1 MSTNQSYLKKLKDD
15 LNGNLNRL
23 DWFFDLEV
31 AKTDLMITESAIQT
45 SRNELVKLD
54 AMFPVIE
61 EAYQV
66 KALHDRVHAIVV
78 SLRSVRNN
86 LERLEAQADEALAAV
101 KEISHAVETSTEDNE
116 L

>member
-1 MSTNQSYLKKLKDD
+1 MTPNQAYLRKLKDD
-15 LNGNLNRL
+15 LKTNLNQL
-23 DWFFDLEV
+23 DWFFDIEV

-86 LERLEAQADEALAAV
+86 LERLETQADEALAAV
-101 KEISHAVETSTEDNE
+101 KEISHSVETSTEDDE

>member
-1 MSTNQSYLKKLKDD
+1 MTPNQAYLRKLKDD
-15 LNGNLNRL
+15 LKTNLNQL
-23 DWFFDLEV
+23 DWFFDIEV

-101 KEISHAVETSTEDNE
+101 KEISHAVETSTEDDE